1 MTNFVIKNGRIIDPA
16 ADTDH
21 IGDLYVKNGIICSAE
36 DFSGI
41 KADEEIDATGC
52 IVIPGLVDSH
62 AHVAKWNSMIG
73 IQHEACY
80 LPNGVTSCIDMGT
93 CGSASFEGFARYTIP
108 TSPLTIRGYMNVS
121 SGGEVSI
128 VIHPNMDPKFYD
140 LGAIEYAVHYFPREL
155 IGFKVFISKAWSG
168 DLGLSPL
175 EKTVELGDKYGL
187 PVAVH
192 VTDPPM
198 LFDDIVNILR
208 PGDIL
213 CHCFQP
219 TGNTILD
226 DNGRVLKAV
235 RAAQERG
242 VLFDSAYGR
251 MNYGYNII
259 DKAFADGFYPDLVGS
274 DMIIPAAYSTK
285 LFSMPYVMS
294 SLYNK
299 GMPLHAL
306 IRAATYTGAK
316 VMHMEQNLG
325 TLAPGTDADIAV
337 FKIQEK
343 DSGYLFQDLYGN
355 SFYGKHL
362 FIPQLTVKSGKVLY
376 RDMERTFD
384 LYGK

>member
-1 MTNFVIKNGRIIDPA
+1 MTNFVIKNGRVIDPA
-16 ADTDH
+16 AGTDR
-21 IGDLYVKNGIICSAE
+21 IEDLYVKNGVMCAAQ
-36 DFSGI
+36 DFAGI
-41 KADEEIDATGC
+41 KPDEEIDASGC
-52 IVIPGLVDSH
+52 IVVPGLVDSH

-80 LPNGVTSCIDMGT
+80 LPSGVTSCIDMGT
-93 CGSASFEGFARYTIP
+93 CGSASFEGFARYTVP
-108 TSPLTIRGYMNVS
+108 QSPLTIRGYMNVS

-128 VIHPNMDPKFYD
+128 VIHPNMDPQFYD

-155 IGFKVFISKAWSG
+155 IGFKVFISNAWSG
-168 DLGLSPL
+168 GLGLSPL
-175 EKTVELGDKYGL
+175 EKTVELGEKYHL

-226 DNGRVLKAV
+226 EAGHVRPAV

-242 VLFDSAYGR
+242 VLFDAAYGR
-251 MNYGYNII
+251 MNYAYHII
-259 DKAFADGFYPDLVGS
+259 ERAFADGFYPDLVGS
-274 DMIIPAAYSTK
+274 DMIIPAAYSAK

-299 GMPLHAL
+299 GMALHDL
-306 IRAATYTGAK
+306 VRAATYTGAK
-316 VMHMEQNLG
+316 VLHMEDNLG

-337 FKIQEK
+337 FKLQER
-343 DSGYLFQDLYGN
+343 DGGYLFRDLYGN
-355 SFYGKHL
+355 SFQGRTL
-362 FIPQLTVKSGKVLY
+362 FVPQLTVKSGRVLY
-376 RDMERTFD
+376 RDMERTFTPA
-384 LYGK
+384 

>member
-1 MTNFVIKNGRIIDPA
+1 MTNFVIRNGRILDPA
-16 ADTDH
+16 LGTDY
-21 IGDLYVKNGIICSAE
+21 IGDLYVKNGIIVSAE
-36 DFSGI
+36 AFGNTRI
-41 KADEEIDATGC
+41 DEEIDASGC
-52 IVIPGLVDSH
+52 IVTPGLVDSH

-93 CGSASFEGFARYTIP
+93 CGSASFEGFARYTVP

-140 LGAIEYAVHYFPREL
+140 LSAIEYAVHYFPREL

-168 DLGLSPL
+168 NLGLSPL
-175 EKTVELGDKYGL
+175 EKTIELGEQYHL

-192 VTDPPM
+192 VTDPPVP
-198 LFDDIVNILR
+198 FDDIVNILR

-219 TGNTILD
+219 TGETLLD
-226 DNGRVLKAV
+226 NSGHIRAAV
-235 RAAQERG
+235 RNARERG
-242 VLFDSAYGR
+242 VLFDSAFGR

-259 DKAFADGFYPDLVGS
+259 DQAFADGFYPDLVGS

-294 SLYNK
+294 ALYNK
-299 GMPLHAL
+299 GMPLHDL
-306 IRAATYTGAK
+306 VRAATYNGAK
-316 VMHMEQNLG
+316 IMHMEDNLG
-325 TLAPGTDADIAV
+325 TLSPGSDADIAV
-337 FKIQEK
+337 FHLTEK
-343 DSGYLFQDLYGN
+343 DSGYHFQDLYGN
-355 SFYGKHL
+355 SFRGSSL
-362 FIPQLTVKSGKVLY
+362 FIPQLTVKSGKILY
-376 RDMERTFD
+376 RDMSRTFD
-384 LYGK
+384 QYGN